1 MTRRATP
8 ADTRLDR
15 EGLLAV
21 ALDAPMMRPFHYLP
35 PAGGAVLNRGQRVR
49 VPFRTGRRIGVVVGT
64 AERSDV
70 PRSKLRRVLEAVD
83 PEPLLDDA
91 LMALLDWA
99 SGYYQHPPG
108 EVYATAMPRLLR
120 HGRDTAVGET
130 VWQLTAA
137 GREAQLGG
145 KAPRAPVQ
153 TRVLAA
159 LAASA
164 GPLTG
169 PELEKIST
177 GWNAAIRALEKKGWV
192 ARRRGSSTDAAESPG
207 PAEVAPNL
215 TAAQAA
221 AVAEIESTHRYRTFL
236 LEGVTGSGKTE
247 VYFRCIRRQI
257 ASGRQSLVL
266 VPEIGLTPQLVS
278 RFRRRFPTAN
288 IVVLHSGLS
297 DRQRL
302 EAWLKARDGRAAVVI
317 GTRSAVFSPLRRAGL
332 IVVDEEHDT
341 SFKQQ
346 EGFRYSA
353 RDIAVWRARQ
363 LDVPVILGSATPSL
377 ESLANVE
384 AGRYHALRLPDRAG
398 AARPPDIHLIDL
410 RRHMATDGLTSPLLA
425 AIRRH
430 LDAGGQ
436 ALLFLNRRGFAP
448 TLLCPGCGQC
458 LECDRCDARMV
469 LHRGRARVICHHCG
483 AERPAPDRCSECGG
497 ELFAVGQ
504 GTERLESAL
513 KELFPEA
520 GIVRIDRDTT
530 RGRGQMEHHLE
541 QIASGQARILLGTQM
556 LTKGHDFPG
565 MTLVGIVD
573 ADQGLFGTDFR
584 AAERLAQTI
593 VQVAGR
599 AGRAD
604 KPGEV
609 YIQTLFPEHPLLTV
623 LVREGYARFAAAALA
638 ERDASHW
645 PPFGHLALLRAE
657 APKREATQRF
667 LTQARTLGDALRSE
681 AIELLGPAPAP
692 MERRGGRYRAQLL
705 VHATRRAGLQPFLA
719 AWRERFAELP
729 ETRRVRWS
737 LDVDPIELF

>member
-1 MTRRATP
+1 
-8 ADTRLDR
+8 
-15 EGLLAV
+15 
-21 ALDAPMMRPFHYLP
+21 
-35 PAGGAVLNRGQRVR
+35 
-49 VPFRTGRRIGVVVGT
+49 
-64 AERSDV
+64 
-70 PRSKLRRVLEAVD
+70 
-83 PEPLLDDA
+83 
-91 LMALLDWA
+91 
-99 SGYYQHPPG
+99 
-108 EVYATAMPRLLR
+108 
-120 HGRDTAVGET
+120 
-130 VWQLTAA
+130 
-137 GREAQLGG
+137 
-145 KAPRAPVQ
+145 
-153 TRVLAA
+153 
-159 LAASA
+159 
-164 GPLTG
+164 
-169 PELEKIST
+169 
-177 GWNAAIRALEKKGWV
+177 
-192 ARRRGSSTDAAESPG
+192 
-207 PAEVAPNL
+207 
-215 TAAQAA
+215 
-221 AVAEIESTHRYRTFL
+221 
-236 LEGVTGSGKTE
+236 
-247 VYFRCIRRQI
+247 
-257 ASGRQSLVL
+257 
-266 VPEIGLTPQLVS
+266 
-278 RFRRRFPTAN
+278 
-288 IVVLHSGLS
+288 
-297 DRQRL
+297 
-302 EAWLKARDGRAAVVI
+302 
-317 GTRSAVFSPLRRAGL
+317 LRRAGL

-363 LDVPVILGSATPSL
+363 LDVPMILGSATPSL

-384 AGRYHALRLPDRAG
+384 AGRYQLLRLPDRPG
-398 AARPPDIHLIDL
+398 VARQPDIQLVDL
-410 RRHMATDGLTSPLLA
+410 RRHVSTDGLAPPLLA

-436 ALLFLNRRGFAP
+436 ILLFLNRRGFAP

-458 LECDRCDARMV
+458 LECSRCDARMV

-483 AERPAPDRCSECGG
+483 AERPAPDRCGECDS

-513 KELFPEA
+513 RQLFPEV

-530 RGRGQMEHHLE
+530 RGRGQMEHHLQ

-657 APKREATQRF
+657 APKQEAAQRF

-705 VHATRRAGLQPFLA
+705 VHATRRAGLQPFLG

-729 ETRRVRWS
+729 EARRVRWS